1 MMPFQRRTASKAT
14 SSSGFV
20 AESKGLVVL
29 TGNSHP
35 DLVKRICKQ
44 LTIQPCKSVTSKHSN
59 RETKVE
65 IEETVRGRDVYLI
78 QTGTLHV
85 NDDIM
90 ELLILAFACKAAC
103 ARRVILVVP
112 YLPYCKQNKM
122 RKRGSIT
129 CKLIAQLICST
140 GIDHV
145 ITIDLHSKEIQGFFD
160 VPVDNLRASPF
171 LIRYIMETISDHR
184 NCVIVAKDPN
194 SVARATSYA
203 ERLRVSLAVIHGVDR
218 EDTERTDG
226 RTSPPPMEGEIK
238 DWDANGMISDFMSQD
253 GEILR
258 RPKLEA
264 WGANGDDQENIPKLT
279 VSVPTHRKR
288 ASESINSSGL
298 EPEPLTSPFVHNVL
312 DFLPAL
318 QEKEKPPLNLVG
330 NVNGKIAII
339 VDDIIDDVDDYVT
352 AAELLHSRGA
362 YKVYLIATHGL
373 LTGNAAEKIEQSLL
387 DEVVVTNTVPH
398 EVQKMQCHKIRTV
411 DISPLLAEAIR
422 RIHNG
427 ESMIRCTL
435 LNFQQLPTIKF
446 LPLFGTNSNLPGKR
460 EDYCARE
467 GL

>member
-1 MMPFQRRTASKAT
+1 MPLLNATVSKSYVSANFTAP
-14 SSSGFV
+14 
-20 AESKGLVVL
+20 SKGLSVL

-44 LTIQPCKSVTSKHSN
+44 LNIHPCKSVISKFSN
-59 RETKVE
+59 RETQVD
-65 IEETVRGRDVYLI
+65 IQETVRGRDVYLI

-103 ARRVILVVP
+103 ARRIILVVP

-171 LIRYIMETISDHR
+171 LIRYIMETIADHR

-218 EDTERTDG
+218 EEAELTDG
-226 RTSPPPMEGEIK
+226 RTSPPPTEGDVK
-238 DWDANGMISDFMSQD
+238 DWDSNEMNSDFMSQD

-258 RPKLEA
+258 KSNIDLS
-264 WGANGDDQENIPKLT
+264 GDGDQEITAPKFVT
-279 VSVPTHRKR
+279 ATRRKR
-288 ASESINSSGL
+288 PSDSVGSSNGL
-298 EPEPLTSPFVHNVL
+298 EPESLTSPFVHNML
-312 DFLPAL
+312 GFLPAL

-330 NVNGKIAII
+330 NVLGKIAIV

-373 LTGNAAEKIEQSLL
+373 LTGNAAEKIENSYF

-427 ESMIRCTL
+427 ESMSY
-435 LNFQQLPTIKF
+435 
-446 LPLFGTNSNLPGKR
+446 LFMNVSKK
-460 EDYCARE
+460 D
-467 GL
+467 